1 MQKQEVKKVLGLDLG
16 TNSIGWALINDTTK
30 EIVACGSRIF
40 PEGVNRSALGKE
52 SSKNSTRREK
62 RSARRQLGR
71 RKNKKWGTAKLLMEN
86 GMFPKARK
94 EELQE
99 VRLKEELRNFFSLE
113 PYALQARAFK
123 GKKLTPHELG
133 RVIYQFSQRRGFLS
147 NSKTGD
153 SGETNSIKEGRRAS
167 KSTSRVP
174 QIGINET
181 REGIGNNTLG
191 YYLNSINPHEE
202 RIRNRYTERDMFTK
216 EFNLIW
222 EKQKPFYKELLTDN
236 FKTQLTDFH
245 KKDKDGKTTRSGLF
259 YQMPLKSQKHLLG
272 KCTFEPSKSKTP
284 KSSVLAEIYRMHAF
298 INNLRVEGFPLDD
311 NRKEVVRKVFLS
323 QKKKFDFKRI
333 SDALRK
339 SGLEGKFQYKDKDKI
354 EALNTIPNLR
364 GIFGA
369 TAWDKFSIEKQE
381 SIWKVI
387 YDSEDKEWLIGYGKD
402 KWGLKEK
409 ELDLLKK
416 FKIKDGYSNLSKKA
430 MKNIV
435 PYLEKGLQESEAV
448 AMGGVRNAFG
458 DTGWKEL
465 SDEKRNF
472 VEDNVTAI
480 LDNDERNTPQIK
492 ELLSTEFGVSE
503 KRLGKLYHHSEKSKK
518 EILEKLPMPENVRNP
533 IVQQGLF
540 ELKRV
545 VNAIIEE
552 FGQID
557 EIRVELTRELKG
569 SKQNREDAIKIRN
582 EFTEK
587 NDNAKQWLLSNNLNP
602 TRSRI
607 EKYRLWI
614 ESNKKSPYT
623 GREIKAGDL
632 FGSDIQIE
640 HIIPY
645 SVSLNNSF
653 GNKTLCEA
661 GINIAKGN
669 KTPYQHFGG
678 GEKWDEI
685 RSWIYKVLPFKKAEK
700 FMAKEH
706 AELEDFI
713 SRQFNDTSYLSK
725 EAKSYLENICK
736 KVSITQGT
744 VTSVL
749 RHQWGLNSLLNPS
762 IDIENLADG
771 EYFLAVDHKNTVMEI
786 EAVSLD
792 EKKKAEDLKKLA
804 KKGKILQGRVR
815 KEKFYPMAKHE
826 KAKNRGD
833 HRHHALDAIVVA
845 NAKTS
850 YLQKLSALNAKGVNR
865 ETLKETHIS
874 KPWPNFRNDVDFAL
888 RQMLISHKQSARTLT
903 KNQKGWA
910 ARGQLHEET
919 VYGKYTRTDSKGKEV
934 NYYHV
939 RKPIWSFDKKSQ
951 IDKIVD
957 GTTKEIVEKVLVE
970 AGLDLEKYKS
980 IPKEVLYGF
989 DKNSNYVTKVFMPN
1003 ANGNPIPV
1011 KKIRIKEVS
1020 GTAKPLKDNVNQWVK
1035 PGNNHL
1041 MAVYQDEEANYYPN
1055 IITFWEAV
1063 KSKTKDEP
1071 IVEET
1076 FTNNSK
1082 LVFTVQQN
1090 DFFIFNLK
1098 RIDWEAQEE
1107 ISDNLYRVQK
1117 ISMSGKTIMLTFRH
1131 HLASTLDYSSEE
1143 ILIQSFGKWESLMP
1157 VKVEIGILGK
1167 IEPIE

>member
-1 MQKQEVKKVLGLDLG
+1 MKILGLDLG
-16 TNSIGWALINDTTK
+16 TNSIGWAIVDDITN
-30 EIVACGSRIF
+30 EILACGSRIF

-71 RKNKKWGTAKLLMEN
+71 RKNKKWGVAKLLMEK
-86 GMFPKARK
+86 GMFPKVRK

-99 VRLKEELRNFFSLE
+99 VRLKDELRNFFSLE
-113 PYALQARAFK
+113 PYALRAKAFE

-133 RVIYQFSQRRGFLS
+133 RVFYQLSQRRGFLS

-153 SGETNSIKEGRRAS
+153 TSETNSIKEGRRVS

-202 RIRNRYTERDMFTK
+202 RIRNRYTERDMFIK

-222 EKQKPFYKELLTDN
+222 EKQKPFYESILTDE
-236 FKTQLTDFH
+236 FKTQLTNFP
-245 KKDKDGKTTRSGLF
+245 KKDKDGKIKRSGLF

-272 KCTFEPSKSKTP
+272 KCTFEPSKPKTP
-284 KSSVLAEIYRMHAF
+284 KSSILAELYRMHAF
-298 INNLRVEGFPLDD
+298 INNLKVEGFPLDAD
-311 NRKEVVRKVFLS
+311 RREVVRKVFLS
-323 QKKKFDFKRI
+323 QKKKFDFKKI
-333 SDALRK
+333 ADALRK
-339 SGLEGKFQYKDKDKI
+339 SGLEGKYQYKDKDKV
-354 EALNTIPNLR
+354 EALSTIPHLR
-364 GIFGA
+364 TIFGA
-369 TAWDKFSIEKQE
+369 VNWDKFSIEKQE
-381 SIWKVI
+381 AIWKVI
-387 YDSEDKEWLIGYGKD
+387 YDSEKVEKLLTFAKD
-402 KWGLKEK
+402 KWELKEK
-409 ELDLLKK
+409 ELELLKK
-416 FKIKDGYSNLSKKA
+416 FKIREGYSNLSKKA

-435 PYLEKGLQESEAV
+435 PYLQKGLQEAEAV
-448 AMGGVRNAFG
+448 AMGGVRNVFG
-458 DTGWKEL
+458 DKKWNEL
-465 SDEKRNF
+465 DEEKRNF
-472 VEDNVTAI
+472 IEDNVSAI
-480 LDNDERNTPQIK
+480 LDNDEKNTPQIK
-492 ELLSTEFGVSE
+492 ELLSTEFGIPE
-503 KRLGKLYHHSEKSKK
+503 KNLGKLYHHSEKSKK
-518 EILEKLPMPENVRNP
+518 EIVEKLPMPENVRNP

-545 VNAIIEE
+545 VNTIVEE
-552 FGQID
+552 FGQMD
-557 EIRVELTRELKG
+557 EIRVELTRDLKG

-587 NDNAKQWLLSNNLNP
+587 NDKAKKWLQDNKIRE
-602 TRSRI
+602 TRSNI

-614 ESNKKSPYT
+614 ECNRKSPYT
-623 GREIKAGDL
+623 GKEIKSGDL
-632 FGSDIQIE
+632 FGSDIQVE

-661 GINIAKGN
+661 RINIAKGN

-678 GEKWDEI
+678 GEKWEEV
-685 RSWIYKVLPFKKAEK
+685 RSWIYKVLPFRKAEK

-706 AELEDFI
+706 GELEDFI

-736 KVSITQGT
+736 NVKITQGT

-762 IDIENLADG
+762 IETEDLPDG
-771 EYFLAVDHKNTVMEI
+771 EYFLAVNHKNEI
-786 EAVSLD
+786 QLVEPVSLD
-792 EKKKAEDLKKLA
+792 EKKKAETIKKLA
-804 KKGKILQGRVR
+804 KKGKILQGRIR

-850 YLQKLSALNAKGVNR
+850 HLQKLSSLNAKGVNR
-865 ETLKETHIS
+865 QSLNETQIP

-919 VYGKYTRTDSKGKEV
+919 VYGKYTRTNSKGKNV
-934 NYYHV
+934 DYFHV

-951 IDKIVD
+951 VEKIVD
-957 GTTKEIVEKVLVE
+957 GTTKQLVEEVLIE
-970 AGLDLEKYKS
+970 AGLDLEKYDK
-980 IPKEVLYGF
+980 IPKETLYTF

-1003 ANGNPIPV
+1003 ANGNPIPI

-1020 GTAKPLKDNVNQWVK
+1020 GTAQPLKDNVNQWVK

-1041 MAVYQDEEANYYPN
+1041 MAVYQDEDGNYYPK

-1071 IVEET
+1071 IVDESY
-1076 FTNNSK
+1076 TNNSK
-1082 LVFTVQQN
+1082 LIFTVQQN

-1098 RIDWEAQEE
+1098 HVDWEAQEE

-1131 HLASTLDYSSEE
+1131 HLASTLDYHSEE
-1143 ILIQSFGKWESLMP
+1143 ILIQSFGKWESLVP
-1157 VKVEIGILGK
+1157 VKVNIGILGK
-1167 IEPIE
+1167 ISPV

>member
-1 MQKQEVKKVLGLDLG
+1 MQILGLDLG
-16 TNSIGWALINDTTK
+16 TNSIGWAIVDDATN
-30 EIVACGSRIF
+30 EIIACGSRIF

-71 RKNKKWGTAKLLMEN
+71 RKNKKWGTAKLLMEK

-94 EELQE
+94 GELQE
-99 VRLKEELRNFFSLE
+99 VRLKEELRNFFALE
-113 PYALQARAFK
+113 PYALRAKAFE

-133 RVIYQFSQRRGFLS
+133 RVFYQFSQRRGFLS

-153 SGETNSIKEGRRAS
+153 TSETNSIKEGRRVS

-174 QIGINET
+174 QVGINET
-181 REGIGNNTLG
+181 REGIGNKTLG

-202 RIRNRYTERDMFTK
+202 RIRNRYTERNMFIH
-216 EFNLIW
+216 EFNVIW
-222 EKQKPFYKELLTDN
+222 EKQKPFYKETLTDQ
-236 FKTQLTDFH
+236 FKTQLTDYH
-245 KKDKDGKTTRSGLF
+245 KKEEDGKTTRSGLF

-284 KSSVLAEIYRMHAF
+284 KSSVLAELYRMHAF
-298 INNLRVEGFPLDD
+298 INNLRVEALPLDSD
-311 NRKEVVRKVFLS
+311 RREVVRKVFLA
-323 QKKKFDFKRI
+323 QKKKFDFKKI
-333 SDALRK
+333 VDALRK
-339 SGLEGKFQYKDKDKI
+339 SGLEGKFQYKDKDKV
-354 EALNTIPNLR
+354 EALSTIPHLR
-364 GIFGA
+364 SVFGA
-369 TAWDKFSIEKQE
+369 TNWNEFTIEKQE

-387 YDSEDKEWLIGYGKD
+387 YDSEDKDWLVDYAKD
-402 KWGLKEK
+402 KWGLKDK
-409 ELDLLKK
+409 ELELLKK
-416 FKIKDGYSNLSKKA
+416 IKIRDGYSNLSKKA

-435 PYLEKGLQESEAV
+435 PYLEKGLQEAEAV
-448 AMGGVRNAFG
+448 AMGGVRNVFG
-458 DTGWKEL
+458 EKGWSEL

-472 VEDNVTAI
+472 IEDNVTAI
-480 LDNDERNTPQIK
+480 LDNDNRNTPQIK
-492 ELLSTEFGVSE
+492 ELLSSEFGVSE
-503 KRLGKLYHHSEKSKK
+503 KQLGKLYHHSEKSKK
-518 EILEKLPMPENVRNP
+518 ELKEKLPMPENVRNP

-545 VNAIIEE
+545 VNTILEE
-552 FGQID
+552 FGQMD
-557 EIRVELTRELKG
+557 EIRVELTRDLKG

-587 NDNAKQWLLSNNLNP
+587 NDNAKKWLLDRNLNL
-602 TRSRI
+602 TRGNI

-614 ESNKKSPYT
+614 ECNRKSPYT
-623 GREIKAGDL
+623 GNEIKSGDL
-632 FGSDIQIE
+632 FGGDIQVE

-678 GEKWDEI
+678 GEKWDEL
-685 RSWIYKVLPFKKAEK
+685 RSWIYKVLPFRKAEK

-706 AELEDFI
+706 GELEDFI

-736 KVSITQGT
+736 NVKITQGT

-762 IDIENLADG
+762 IEIENLADG
-771 EYFLAVDHKNTVMEI
+771 EYFLAVDHKNKIQAVEP
-786 EAVSLD
+786 VSLD
-792 EKKKAEDLKKLA
+792 EKKKSEEIKKLA
-804 KKGKILQGRVR
+804 KKGKVLQGRVR

-833 HRHHALDAIVVA
+833 HRHHALDAIVIA

-850 YLQKLSALNAKGVNR
+850 HLQMLSALNAKGVNR
-865 ETLKETHIS
+865 ESLKETQIA
-874 KPWPNFRNDVDFAL
+874 KPWRNFRNDVDFAL

-903 KNQKGWA
+903 KNKKGWA

-919 VYGKYTRTDSKGKEV
+919 VYGKYTRTDSKGKQV
-934 NYYHV
+934 DYYHV

-951 IDKIVD
+951 VEKIVD
-957 GTTKEIVEKVLVE
+957 STTKEIVEKVLVD

-1003 ANGNPIPV
+1003 ANGNRIPI

-1020 GTAKPLKDNVNQWVK
+1020 GTAQSLKSNVNQWVK

-1041 MAVYQDEEANYYPN
+1041 MAVYQDEEGNYYPK

-1063 KSKTKDEP
+1063 KSKTQDEP
-1071 IVEET
+1071 IIETT
-1076 FTNNSK
+1076 FTNESK

-1098 RIDWEAQEE
+1098 NIDWEAQEE

-1117 ISMSGKTIMLTFRH
+1117 ISMSGKQINLAFRH

-1143 ILIQSFGKWESLMP
+1143 ISIQSFGRWESLMP
-1157 VKVEIGILGK
+1157 VKVRIGILGK